1 MASETAVS
9 DHSTTLE
16 TVEKEVHEEVKTIEK
31 ESVSPPKQSGE
42 EEKPKAEESPSP
54 AVPLVAES
62 EKKIENKPAELLVTE
77 DGKKIDVAENPKA
90 GDSPSPAVSLEP
102 EEKIE
107 DKQVE
112 PSVMDDVRKIDE
124 EGNPKAE
131 DSPSP
136 PVTWVASEEKNKDKG
151 IEPSVIDELKKID
164 ETPDVEFLVEPSAMD
179 DVRKTDEEGKPK
191 AEDSPN
197 PPVTLVAS
205 EEKIED
211 KGIEPSVIDELKKID
226 ETTDVEFPVELSV
239 MDDERKTDEEGKPKA
254 EDSPSPPVTLVASE
268 EKIEDKG
275 IEPSVIDELKKIDET
290 TDVEF
295 PVEPSVIDDE
305 RKTDEEEKP
314 KAGDSP
320 SPPVTLVASEEK
332 IEDKGIEPFVIDD
345 LKMIDETPDVEFPVE
360 PSVMDDVRKTDEEG
374 KPKAEDSP
382 SPPVTLVAS
391 EEKIEDKGI
400 EPAVIDELK
409 KIDET
414 PDVEF
419 PVEPSVMDDV
429 RKTDAEGKPKAE
441 DSPSP
446 PVTLVASEE
455 KIEDEGIDPSVID
468 ELKKIDE
475 TPDVECPVEEMS
487 KLAKDC
493 IPEPSILDVSEPVAD
508 NITCK
513 PEKKPVI
520 DTVEKQEVE
529 SIIKSAEEKPEEM
542 PNIVDVPES
551 SVEAVRKKGEQVEV
565 LTVEESEA
573 VAVEDVE
580 NSEAESKQERPE
592 PIPKIEEESKQ
603 PSEVAEKLEEESVVI
618 KAKESVEVQIAKD
631 EVDDTKLK
639 EEQITKE
646 QTLVTETLTPV
657 PLVIQE
663 AQVNVKGGP
672 THVPE
677 KGSLKDKEKELGG
690 EAAVVEEQ
698 AEEEVVEGK
707 FETDNEAKNVI
718 TEENGEKNVPTGELT
733 QPEAKE
739 VEDVTSSIPVT
750 EATENSLE
758 GENSRRDIEL
768 VAENGKENI
777 NNENV
782 PSVKTKK
789 DQDQLEEKADEV
801 AKIPTKEQVEE
812 PQKPEVEVKGED
824 SVQSGETKLEKEK
837 EADETTREVSIP
849 ERTRDGH
856 DMKISQDPPT
866 EVASTKA
873 TQKQSNNIMAKVKQS
888 LVKAKKAII
897 GKSPNSKM
905 SSSETKGDVK
915 AK

>member
-16 TVEKEVHEEVKTIEK
+16 LRFQNYGSVDFQLGDDVFSGNSREGVHEEVKTIEK

-54 AVPLVAES
+54 AVPL
-62 EKKIENKPAELLVTE
+62 IENKPAELLVTE

-513 PEKKPVI
+513 PEEKPVI

-618 KAKESVEVQIAKD
+618 RERK
-631 EVDDTKLK
+631 
-639 EEQITKE
+639 
-646 QTLVTETLTPV
+646 
-657 PLVIQE
+657 E

-782 PSVKTKK
+782 PSVKTNK

-837 EADETTREVSIP
+837 DADETTREVSIP